1 MKRIGWTL
9 FIAGALLLGSPTP
22 AFGSADDPGG
32 TFWDDD
38 HNIHEAQIEA
48 IAAAGITFGC
58 GSDLYCPDQAVTR
71 GQMAAFLRRGFD
83 LPPSG
88 VDYFADDEESEFEA
102 DINSLAAAGITVGCA
117 PDAYCPERAVTRGQ
131 MAAFLT
137 RVLELAAGEDRFI
150 DDSDS
155 QFQDNINSLAAAGIT
170 VGCNQ
175 AGDRFCPNDQV
186 KRDQMASFLARA
198 LKLTPLMPAE
208 RPAFTVAFTG
218 DILLHLPVN
227 YAAANY
233 GKNSGKKYDFEPM
246 FTAIKPII
254 SAADLGICHLEVP
267 LHPESI
273 NLSGY
278 PGFQGPAEIADAI
291 VAAGYEGC
299 SVASN
304 HSYDR
309 GVTGVKNTL
318 DVMTSRGLGY
328 DGMAYDQA
336 DRLAAQT
343 YQVGDVTVAHL
354 SYADWLN
361 GLRLPSDQPWLVN
374 LVDDAVIIADAERAR
389 QAGADVVLVSIHWG
403 TEYRVDPTAA
413 QTRMAKALTD
423 APSVD
428 LVVGHHAHVVQPIGQ
443 YGSEYVIY
451 GLGNSL
457 SNQLW
462 SAQTTDGLL
471 VTVEMASRD
480 GDWMPRDV
488 VYTPTWV
495 QAGTYRI
502 LPVAETL
509 RSGNISSTLR
519 SQLLGSWRRTTE
531 RVERL
536 GADVKPSTVP

>member
-1 MKRIGWTL
+1 MEDVVNRIGWTM
-9 FIAGALLLGSPTP
+9 FIAGAFLLGSATP
-22 AFGSADDPGG
+22 SFGSADDPGG

-71 GQMAAFLRRGFD
+71 GQMAAFLRRGFN
-83 LPPSG
+83 LPVSG
-88 VDYFADDEESEFEA
+88 VDYFADDDDSEFER
-102 DINSLAAAGITVGCA
+102 D
-117 PDAYCPERAVTRGQ
+117 
-131 MAAFLT
+131 
-137 RVLELAAGEDRFI
+137 
-150 DDSDS
+150 
-155 QFQDNINSLAAAGIT
+155 INSLAAAGIT

-175 AGDRFCPNDQV
+175 AGDRFCPNDPV

-198 LKLTPLMPAE
+198 LKLTPLVPAE
-208 RPAFTVAFTG
+208 RPSFTVAFTG
-218 DILLHLPVN
+218 DILLHLPVD

-233 GKNSGKKYDFEPM
+233 GKTSGKKYDFEPM

-254 SAADLGICHLEVP
+254 GAADLGICHLEVP
-267 LHPESI
+267 LHPESVH
-273 NLSGY
+273 LSGY
-278 PGFQGPAEIADAI
+278 PSFQGPAEIADAI
-291 VAAGYEGC
+291 VAAGYQGC

-304 HSYDR
+304 HSYDQ
-309 GVTGVKNTL
+309 GVTGIKNTL

-328 DGMAYDQA
+328 DGMAYDLA

-343 YQVGDVTVAHL
+343 YTVGDVTIAHL

-361 GLRLPSDQPWLVN
+361 GLRLPSDKPWLVN
-374 LVDDAVIIADAERAR
+374 LVDADVVISDAERAR

-403 TEYRVDPTAA
+403 TEYQVDPTAA
-413 QTRMAKALTD
+413 QTKLANTLTAAD
-423 APSVD
+423 SVD

-471 VTVEMASRD
+471 VTVEMAWRN

-488 VYTPTWV
+488 AYTPTWV

-519 SQLLGSWRRTTE
+519 SQLLGSWARTTK

-536 GADVKPSTVP
+536 GADVRPSTVP

>member
-9 FIAGALLLGSPTP
+9 FITSTFLLGSVT
-22 AFGSADDPGG
+22 AVSASVDDPGG

-38 HNIHEAQIEA
+38 RNIHEGQIEA

-58 GSDLYCPDQAVTR
+58 GSDLYCPDRPVTR
-71 GQMAAFLRRGFD
+71 GQMAAFIHRAFK
-83 LPPSG
+83 LPTTTE
-88 VDYFADDEESEFEA
+88 DYFADDEDSEFEA
-102 DINSLAAAGITVGCA
+102 DINALAKAGITVGCT
-117 PDAYCPERAVTRGQ
+117 PDAFCPDRAVTRGQ

-137 RVLELAAGEDRFI
+137 RVLELKPGEDRFV
-150 DDSDS
+150 DDADS
-155 QFQDNINSLAAAGIT
+155 QFEADINALAGAGIT
-170 VGCNQ
+170 VGCNR
-175 AGDRFCPNDQV
+175 AGDRFCPNDPV

-198 LKLTPLMPAE
+198 LKLTPLVPAE
-208 RPAFTVAFTG
+208 RPSFTVAFTG
-218 DILLHLPVN
+218 DILLHMPVN

-254 SAADLGICHLEVP
+254 SDADLGICHLEVP

-304 HSYDR
+304 HSYDK
-309 GVTGVKNTL
+309 GVTGVFNTL
-318 DVMTSRGLGY
+318 DVLASRGLGY
-328 DGMAYDQA
+328 DGMAYDSS

-343 YQVGDVTVAHL
+343 YEVGDVTVAHL

-361 GLRLPSDQPWLVN
+361 GLRLPSDKPWLVN
-374 LVDDAVIIADAERAR
+374 LVDADVIIADAERAR
-389 QAGADVVLVSIHWG
+389 QAGADVVLVSLHWG
-403 TEYRVDPTAA
+403 TEYRVDPTPAQARLAKQLTAA
-413 QTRMAKALTD
+413 
-423 APSVD
+423 SSID

-462 SAQTTDGLL
+462 SSQTTDGLL
-471 VTVEMASRD
+471 VTVEMALR
-480 GDWMPRDV
+480 GTDWMPRDV

-495 QAGTYRI
+495 QSGTYRI

-509 RSGNISSTLR
+509 RGGNLSASLR
-519 SQLLGSWRRTTE
+519 SQLLGSWLRTTE

-536 GADVKPSTVP
+536 GADVGPSAVP

>member
-9 FIAGALLLGSPTP
+9 FIAGAFLLGSLTP

-38 HNIHEAQIEA
+38 RNIHEAQIEA
-48 IAAAGITFGC
+48 IAAARITFGC
-58 GSDLYCPDQAVTR
+58 GSDLYCPDQPVTR
-71 GQMAAFLRRGFD
+71 GQMAAFLHRAFN
-83 LPPSG
+83 LPTTS
-88 VDYFADDEESEFEA
+88 VDHFADDDDSMFEG
-102 DINSLAAAGITVGCA
+102 DINALASAGITVGCA
-117 PDAYCPERAVTRGQ
+117 PDAYCPDRAVTRGQ

-137 RVLELAAGEDRFI
+137 RVLELPPGEDRFV

-155 QFQDNINSLAAAGIT
+155 EFQGNINSLAAAGIT
-170 VGCNQ
+170 AGCNQ
-175 AGDRFCPNDQV
+175 AGDRFCPNDPV

-198 LKLTPLMPAE
+198 LKLTPLVPAE
-208 RPAFTVAFTG
+208 RPSFTVAFTG
-218 DILLHLPVN
+218 DILLHMPVN

-246 FTAIKPII
+246 FSAIKPII

-267 LHPESI
+267 LHPDSI

-309 GVTGVKNTL
+309 GVNGVINTL
-318 DVMTSRGLGY
+318 DVLTSRGLGY
-328 DGMAYDQA
+328 DGMAYDPA

-343 YQVGDVTVAHL
+343 YEVGGVTVAHL

-361 GLRLPSDQPWLVN
+361 GLRLPSDKPWLVN
-374 LVDDAVIIADAERAR
+374 LVNADVVIADAERAR
-389 QAGADVVLVSIHWG
+389 QDGADVVLVSIHWG

-413 QTRMAKALTD
+413 QARLAKELT
-423 APSVD
+423 AAASID
-428 LVVGHHAHVVQPIGQ
+428 LVVGHHADVVQPIGQ

-471 VTVEMASRD
+471 VTVEMALRD
-480 GDWMPRDV
+480 TDWMPRDV

-509 RSGNISSTLR
+509 KSGNISSSLR
-519 SQLLGSWRRTTE
+519 SQLLGSWSRTTE
-531 RVERL
+531 RVARL
-536 GADVKPSTVP
+536 GADVEPSAVP